1 MSSIL
6 HPEEFKN
13 VEAWIQHVG
22 KEIMRD
28 DADLDGLTTL
38 IMTHAFGRTP
48 LPPEVAGVLAI
59 SHLLA
64 KAKPEDRQGIRQ
76 LATAWFTDQPSNVT
90 DPARWS
96 VRSAA
101 RLPAAP
107 SIPLSGHSS
116 SVSDITAF
124 TTRDGHQRLA
134 SAGFDGTIR
143 VWDPFT
149 ARQVGDPLIGH
160 GGKVIR
166 LISMALD
173 DAVLLVSAHQDGLVR
188 FWDAEIQ
195 LLIGE
200 PLAAHRDFTYAL
212 DTCVIDGCDLLTTGG
227 SDGTLRIWD
236 PVTRQQIGELF
247 SGHEAGVTDITTF
260 TTRDNQPRIASIST
274 DGTAQIQ
281 NTIQI
286 WDSLTGKQLNILSIP
301 ETEFITSITAW
312 NDDDPLLAATGI
324 HGTLHI
330 LDPIS
335 EHYIGTAIHGHSLL
349 PARAV
354 TPFTRNEKTLLA
366 SIGEDSMI
374 QFWNPTTQESLSRP
388 MFGNIHGGNG
398 IVIFTGP
405 ENHHLLATANNDD
418 TVRIW
423 DPVFHLAQDKPHPLT
438 EVPRNASFPCDETI
452 EATESRQAYVSL
464 SIHPDQIK
472 ETAAF
477 TTHEG
482 AARIAAVTDDHFLTI
497 WDPATG
503 ERLHAADLYE
513 YVTNPSE
520 FTGFLSLDVL
530 PTAGEQPRLVTGDN
544 HNHLRIWDEQASQLQ
559 DLDLGSHVLSLWK
572 AAALP
577 DGTIGIE
584 FEDGWAIIQL
594 PDPQSVD

>member
-1 MSSIL
+1 
-6 HPEEFKN
+6 
-13 VEAWIQHVG
+13 
-22 KEIMRD
+22 
-28 DADLDGLTTL
+28 
-38 IMTHAFGRTP
+38 
-48 LPPEVAGVLAI
+48 
-59 SHLLA
+59 
-64 KAKPEDRQGIRQ
+64 
-76 LATAWFTDQPSNVT
+76 
-90 DPARWS
+90 
-96 VRSAA
+96 
-101 RLPAAP
+101 
-107 SIPLSGHSS
+107 
-116 SVSDITAF
+116 
-124 TTRDGHQRLA
+124 
-134 SAGFDGTIR
+134 
-143 VWDPFT
+143 
-149 ARQVGDPLIGH
+149 
-160 GGKVIR
+160 
-166 LISMALD
+166 
-173 DAVLLVSAHQDGLVR
+173 
-188 FWDAEIQ
+188 
-195 LLIGE
+195 
-200 PLAAHRDFTYAL
+200 
-212 DTCVIDGCDLLTTGG
+212 
-227 SDGTLRIWD
+227 
-236 PVTRQQIGELF
+236 
-247 SGHEAGVTDITTF
+247 
-260 TTRDNQPRIASIST
+260 
-274 DGTAQIQ
+274 
-281 NTIQI
+281 
-286 WDSLTGKQLNILSIP
+286 
-301 ETEFITSITAW
+301 
-312 NDDDPLLAATGI
+312 
-324 HGTLHI
+324 
-330 LDPIS
+330 
-335 EHYIGTAIHGHSLL
+335 
-349 PARAV
+349 
-354 TPFTRNEKTLLA
+354 
-366 SIGEDSMI
+366 MI

-438 EVPRNASFPCDETI
+438 EVPRNTSFPCGKTI
-452 EATESRQAYVSL
+452 ETTESCQAYASL

>member
-1 MSSIL
+1 VTSIL

-13 VEAWIQHVG
+13 VEAWIQHIG
-22 KEIMRD
+22 KKIMRN
-28 DADLDGLTTL
+28 DADLDGLATL

-64 KAKPEDRQGIRQ
+64 TAKPEDRQGIRQ
-76 LATAWFTDQPSNVT
+76 LATAWFTDQPSTVT

-107 SIPLSGHSS
+107 SIPLAGHSS

-149 ARQVGDPLIGH
+149 ARHVGGPLIGH
-160 GGKVIR
+160 GGTVIR

-188 FWDAEIQ
+188 FWDAETQ

-200 PLAAHRDFTYAL
+200 PLTAHRDFTYAL
-212 DTCVIDGCDLLTTGG
+212 DTCVIDGCDLLITGG

-236 PVTRQQIGELF
+236 PVARQQIGELL
-247 SGHEAGVTDITTF
+247 SGHEAGVSDIAAF
-260 TTRDNQPRIASIST
+260 TTRTNQPRIASIST

-301 ETEFITSITAW
+301 ETEFITGITAW

-324 HGTLHI
+324 HGKLHI
-330 LDPIS
+330 LDPLS

-354 TPFTRNEKTLLA
+354 IPFTRDEKTLLA
-366 SIGEDSMI
+366 SIGEDGMI
-374 QFWNPTTQESLSRP
+374 QLWDPTTQEPLSWP
-388 MFGNIHGGNG
+388 LFGNIHGGNG
-398 IVIFTGP
+398 ITTFSGP
-405 ENHHLLATANNDD
+405 ENHHLVATADNDG

-423 DPVFHLAQDKPHPLT
+423 DPIVHLAQNKPRPLT
-438 EVPRNASFPCDETI
+438 EVPRNASFSRDET
-452 EATESRQAYVSL
+452 TESCQAYASL
-464 SIHPDQIK
+464 GIHPDHVT
-472 ETAAF
+472 EMAAF

-482 AARIAAVTDDHFLTI
+482 VTRIAAITDDHVLTI
-497 WDPATG
+497 WDPATN
-503 ERLHAADLYE
+503 ERLYAANLYE
-513 YVTNPSE
+513 YVTSPSE
-520 FTGFLSLDVL
+520 FTAFLSLDVL
-530 PTAGEQPRLVTGDN
+530 PTADKQPRLVTGDN
-544 HNHLRIWDEQASQLQ
+544 HNHLRIWDEQACQLQ

-577 DGTIGIE
+577 DDTVGIE

-594 PDPQSVD
+594 PDPQPVD